1 LGGGDQ
7 AGYPRAAS
15 ALAGLSEGLKLLPC
29 DALWH
34 RANLCD
40 QRANL
45 CDQSILQCFSN
56 SVESLVYGRDLI
68 LQGVDLRAYCRVED
82 ADRRATA

>member
-34 RANLCD
+34 
-40 QRANL
+40 RANL